1 MVTKRERNGK
11 PLQYCSLDYPRDSM
25 KRQKYMT
32 LEDETLGWYVSNILL
47 GRGENNSR
55 KNEGPEPKQKQCPV
69 VDVFGSKSKV

>member
-32 LEDETLGWYVSNILL
+32 LEDESPRSGHVQYSTGEEQRKLQKERRGCAKEKMMPSSGYVW
-47 GRGENNSR
+47 
-55 KNEGPEPKQKQCPV
+55 
-69 VDVFGSKSKV
+69 